1 MRSNF
6 RIGIIGKGS
15 QYRRVSK
22 ILEKYN
28 YKFIVYKPNNK
39 NFYDRKSF
47 QLLKECDVIFIL
59 SPNKTHFNY
68 IKQFSNGRYI
78 FCEKPPV
85 SNKNDLK
92 KLAKFSCK
100 KIYFNFNFRF
110 SNISNILSKIKK
122 FKLGDLLYGTIISGH
137 GLGFKKE
144 YAKSWRSNKKL
155 CKKGVFE
162 IVSIHWL
169 DLVNYH
175 FNMSAIK
182 ILNLRSFL
190 KKRNSYDNSY
200 CKITLKNKSEVD
212 IYSSYTSPLVKKIML
227 VFSNGMIEQNNN
239 FIEVRGPAM
248 NLNKNKFFIQPKLI
262 KKISISENH
271 DYNISLEKSINFFL
285 DHVKKKKSFS
295 KKDFINSLY
304 VNKLI
309 L

>member
-15 QYRRVSK
+15 QYLRISK

-39 NFYDRKSF
+39 NYYDRTSF
-47 QLLKECDVIFIL
+47 QVLKKCNVIFIL

-68 IKQFSNGRYI
+68 IKQFSNNRYI

-85 SNKNDLK
+85 ASKNDLK
-92 KLAKFSCK
+92 KLAKFNHK

-110 SNISNILSKIKK
+110 SNISNILSKINK
-122 FKLGDLLYGTIISGH
+122 FKLGELLYGTIISGH

-144 YAKSWRSNKKL
+144 YVRSWRSNKKL

-162 IVSIHWL
+162 IVSVHWL
-169 DLVNYH
+169 DLINHH
-175 FNMSAIK
+175 FNMSGIK

-190 KKRNSYDNSY
+190 NKKKSCDNSY

-212 IYSSYTSPLVKKIML
+212 IYSSYTSPLIKKIML
-227 VFSNGMIEQNNN
+227 VSSNGTIEQNNN
-239 FIEVRGPAM
+239 SIEVRGPTM
-248 NLNKNKFFIQPKLI
+248 NLDKNKFFIQPKLI
-262 KKISISENH
+262 EKISISESR
-271 DYNISLEKSINFFL
+271 DYNFSLEKSVKFFL

-304 VNKLI
+304 VNRLI